1 MRRAAASTTS
11 VSPANASTP
20 ANLSTAAASS
30 TPGSASAAGGTVV
43 DALQLVLATEHAAV
57 YGYPMLGVRL
67 TDSAQVQ
74 RARELEAAHRHARDE
89 VMAQLARLGVAP
101 VAAQPTY
108 PSAERT
114 TGTTAAT
121 EPAIRSAVAIEER
134 RAGAYRYLLTAAVT
148 ADSTSQRPAHEPDA
162 HQPVRIQAMT
172 GLASAAANSTGWRSL
187 IAPAKPTLA
196 LPGL

>member
-1 MRRAAASTTS
+1 M
-11 VSPANASTP
+11 
-20 ANLSTAAASS
+20 
-30 TPGSASAAGGTVV
+30 V

-57 YGYPMLGVRL
+57 YGYPMLGVSF

-74 RARELEAAHRHARDE
+74 RARELEAAHRQARDD

-114 TGTTAAT
+114 TGTTTAT
-121 EPAIRSAVAIEER
+121 EPAIRSAVAIEEHC
-134 RAGAYRYLLTAAVT
+134 AGAYRYLLTTAVT
-148 ADSTSQRPAHEPDA
+148 ADSTPQQPAHEPDA
-162 HQPVRIQAMT
+162 HQPVRTQAMT
-172 GLASAAANSTGWRSL
+172 GLASAAANGTAWRSL
-187 IAPAKPTLA
+187 VVPAKPTVA